1 MIAHITG
8 TIAFRGSTY
17 VVIDVEGVGYKIFA
31 TPETILGI
39 GEENASTTLYTHMAV
54 RETAMDLYGFRARAE
69 LAFFELLITISG
81 IGPKSALGILSVA
94 PVDTLKKAIVSGDT
108 SYLIKVSGIGKK
120 NAEKI
125 VLELRDKLTGGIS
138 TTSSSTELRE
148 ETDTLEALQSLGYSL
163 AEARSALKDIPENI
177 VGTNKRIGEAL
188 KRLGRQ

>member
-17 VVIDVEGVGYKIFA
+17 VVIDVEGVGYKIFS

-39 GEENASTTLYTHMAV
+39 GEENALTTLYTHMAV
-54 RETAMDLYGFRARAE
+54 RETAIDLYGFRNRAE

-94 PVDTLKKAIVSGDT
+94 PVDTLKKAISSGDT
-108 SYLIKVSGIGKK
+108 SYLTKVSGIGKK

-125 VLELRDKLTGGIS
+125 VLELRDKLTGAMS
-138 TTSSSTELRE
+138 TATSSTELRA
-148 ETDTLEALQSLGYSL
+148 ETDALEALQSLGYSL
-163 AEARSALKDIPENI
+163 SEARDALKDIPDDI
-177 VGTNKRIGEAL
+177 IGTNKRISEAL
-188 KRLGRQ
+188 KRLGR